1 MHRTVCNRVHA
12 ESSSRPACPGPAAR
26 HSRSTDTFAKP
37 VGCHCVEGN
46 RSGVLKALQYFLLC
60 CVMTAFLGPHRSA
73 ASDGGQPVAQ
83 VRVSKPATSL
93 PGSRYAWVE
102 MPPQVAAEFDRRA
115 QDPKLRQRL
124 QAALD
129 KVLKAKGYSRID
141 DVRQADIALAYRV
154 GVRDAQQ
161 ATVRES
167 GDQLQRETAMACG
180 PGGCSQIVT
189 RADNGVATIAIH
201 TENMTEG
208 GLLVEVL
215 QPGEIR
221 VLWRALYRGSV
232 RAKEGPVD
240 LDTVAALTLAQL
252 PEARRSPP

>member
-1 MHRTVCNRVHA
+1 MKT
-12 ESSSRPACPGPAAR
+12 
-26 HSRSTDTFAKP
+26 
-37 VGCHCVEGN
+37 
-46 RSGVLKALQYFLLC
+46 LQLRLLC
-60 CVMTAFLGPHRSA
+60 CVLTVSLAPQPSA
-73 ASDGGQPVAQ
+73 AREGSQPVSQ
-83 VRVSKPATSL
+83 VRVSKAATSL
-93 PGSRYAWVE
+93 PGNRYAWVA
-102 MPPQVAAEFDRRA
+102 MPPQVAVEFDKRA
-115 QDPKLRQRL
+115 QDPKLRHRL

-189 RADNGVATIAIH
+189 QGANGVTSIAVH

-232 RAKEGPVD
+232 GAKDGPVD

-252 PEARRSPP
+252 PRAGGSPP

>member
-1 MHRTVCNRVHA
+1 M
-12 ESSSRPACPGPAAR
+12 
-26 HSRSTDTFAKP
+26 
-37 VGCHCVEGN
+37 
-46 RSGVLKALQYFLLC
+46 KALQLCLLC
-60 CVMTAFLGPHRSA
+60 CVLTVSLAPQQSA
-73 ASDGGQPVAQ
+73 AREGSQPVSQ

-93 PGSRYAWVE
+93 PGNRYAWVE
-102 MPPQVAAEFDRRA
+102 MPPQVAVEFDKRA
-115 QDPKLRQRL
+115 QDPQLRQRL

-141 DVRQADIALAYRV
+141 DVRQADIVMAYRV

-167 GDQLQRETAMACG
+167 GSQLQRETAMECG

-189 RADNGVATIAIH
+189 RGANGVPTIAVH
-201 TENMTEG
+201 TENITEG

-232 RAKEGPVD
+232 RAKDGPVD
-240 LDTVAALTLAQL
+240 LDTVAAQTLAQL
-252 PEARRSPP
+252 PKAGRSPP